1 MFQDA
6 RNFKYSSDYA
16 GPFIVYKNDKLEI
29 KALGRGTTTTKVAH
43 GLGFAP
49 LLAGVWSASADF
61 NAAQDISSGS
71 GIDNTSLRVF
81 ADDTYIYCNLLAAE
95 AKTRYVKLI
104 GFMNPEYNGD
114 SGTISTESTF
124 NLDSDNEYIGIAK
137 QGVAEEGEYFV
148 EHDLGYAPLC
158 KVWNVTNDYEYIGNY
173 PYGSGSSR
181 SPITNVLY
189 PMVSTVTLRKDGRY
203 ELYNATSKEYL
214 GFTAYYN
221 PENGQ
226 LEHTGYT
233 TGRNYYHIYT
243 EEA

>member
-1 MFQDA
+1 MTQDA

-16 GPFIVYKNDKLEI
+16 GPFIVYKNEKLEI
-29 KALGRGTTTTKVAH
+29 KALGQGSTTTKVEH

-49 LLAGVWSASADF
+49 LLAGVWSVSSDF
-61 NAAQDISSGS
+61 AVAQDISSGS
-71 GIDNTSLRVF
+71 AIDNTILNVYT
-81 ADDTYIYCNLLAAE
+81 DDKYIYCNLLASA

-137 QGVAEEGEYFV
+137 QGVTKEGEYFI
-148 EHDLGYAPLC
+148 EHGLGYVPLC
-158 KVWNVTNDYEYIGNY
+158 KVWSVTNAYEYVGNY

-181 SPITNVLY
+181 TQIRNVLY
-189 PMVSTVTLRKDGRY
+189 PVVSTVTIRKDGRY
-203 ELYNATSKEYL
+203 ELYNATTKEYL
-214 GFTAYYN
+214 GFIAYYD
-221 PENGQ
+221 PSNGQ
-226 LEHTGYT
+226 LEPTGYT
-233 TGRNYYHIYT
+233 AGKNYYHIYT